1 MLEQPYGTP
10 LEGLDRKTQTIIMRL
25 VWLVSTLNFFAIVFF
40 LYCLSTADL
49 KPPKRSTF
57 IVSQI
62 KSIKELHILI
72 IIPSL
77 SRFNTIYDGGSAWY
91 FMDFLRKFHTQDLY
105 NILMECRSKKWGKS
119 RCFGETR
126 HYYSTEG
133 TPESDKQ
140 ISNVEG
146 APKQN
151 RSWYNNQKKSSRH
164 SENAYGAKKKI
175 VFFAQGYY
183 ALLCCKQL

>member
-1 MLEQPYGTP
+1 
-10 LEGLDRKTQTIIMRL
+10 
-25 VWLVSTLNFFAIVFF
+25 
-40 LYCLSTADL
+40 
-49 KPPKRSTF
+49 
-57 IVSQI
+57 
-62 KSIKELHILI
+62 
-72 IIPSL
+72 
-77 SRFNTIYDGGSAWY
+77 
-91 FMDFLRKFHTQDLY
+91 
-105 NILMECRSKKWGKS
+105 MECRSKNEASPGV
-119 RCFGETR
+119 FGETR